1 MGHKQ
6 SHDHTDL
13 VRKWEKVKQSLD
25 VIKQTVKDPV
35 SGPVSVFVVA
45 GRSFLAECGQHE
57 KGLISGVNQVAEE
70 VDQEQ
75 KNLADSDEH
84 IYYNPNY

>member
-1 MGHKQ
+1 M
-6 SHDHTDL
+6 
-13 VRKWEKVKQSLD
+13 
-25 VIKQTVKDPV
+25 
-35 SGPVSVFVVA
+35 SVFVVA